1 MHEVIK
7 RRLSE
12 TPPVK
17 AYVFV
22 LATPDPSADMLAV
35 ICISVITV
43 MVAVNDS

>member
-1 MHEVIK
+1 VHEVVK

-17 AYVFV
+17 AYVFI
-22 LATPDPSADMLAV
+22 LATPDPSADMLAA
-35 ICISVITV
+35 IGISVITV